1 MLDAT
6 KNMGPQMKNDHEFL
20 DDYTGYPDIPGRVA
34 YAATCEAGIRLGP
47 RATRELHKLLQR
59 LGHLE
64 RAEQG
69 NKGKDIL
76 RKGETA
82 T

>member
-1 MLDAT
+1 
-6 KNMGPQMKNDHEFL
+6 MKNEHEFL
-20 DDYTGYPDIPGRVA
+20 DDYMGYPDIPGVVA

-47 RATRELHKLLQR
+47 RATRELNRLLHR
-59 LGHLE
+59 LQHLE
-64 RAEQG
+64 SAERN